1 MSDGTLLQVCE
12 NDLLYR
18 DESTPKFALPKD
30 SKCPK
35 GQCWETYV
43 GQQFYKLTVID
54 FAAILVQIFVAQ
66 VIRVF
71 VFGKCLGWKSPLTT
85 ATFDVAQ
92 SGLAM
97 IYSQVSE

>member
-1 MSDGTLLQVCE
+1 M
-12 NDLLYR
+12 LYR
-18 DESTPKFALPKD
+18 DDSFSNKLKESQNCD
-30 SKCPK
+30 K

-71 VFGKCLGWKSPLTT
+71 VFGRCLGWKSPLTT